1 MHQYVFIV
9 NQGETGMDIMRS
21 LLSSLIV
28 LALPQGAGVLLIAL
42 ASSWQGALHAQRI
55 AAIRSVAAQ
64 YERHIGARQ
73 VGPQVVRRG
82 LRRA

>member
-21 LLSSLIV
+21 LLGSILV

-42 ASSWQGALHAQRI
+42 ASSWQGAFHAQRM
-55 AAIRSVAAQ
+55 AAVRGVAAQ
-64 YERHIGARQ
+64 HEGHGKAPGRVARH
-73 VGPQVVRRG
+73 
-82 LRRA
+82 